1 MRRQNGSESSSG
13 ASEKRFH
20 RLRADPESVGG
31 LPSAKSLEVDQD
43 KGRPLAV
50 GQISHGP
57 PDRVSDRK
65 IVVQRRLVAVLELL
79 DIVGHRRDPRANAAT
94 VETEIGRDPEQPRPE
109 SWPFRLPIRRLSKQS
124 DEGFLGDV
132 LRFGAVAQD
141 APCACENG
149 PEVTVRER
157 RHRPVA
163 AVREAKDESIVRVF
177 RGRLRMGVR
186 HATGRVYFRRKPGRQ
201 RGCGRHCGN
210 SSADTA
216 PSPLAS

>member
-1 MRRQNGSESSSG
+1 MRCQNGSESSPGSG
-13 ASEKRFH
+13 EERFH
-20 RLRADPESVGG
+20 RFHADPENVRG
-31 LPSAKSLEVDQD
+31 LASAKSLEVDQD

-50 GQISHGP
+50 GQVSHGP

-65 IVVQRRLVAVLELL
+65 VVVQRRPVAFLEPI

-109 SWPFRLPIRRLSKQS
+109 SWPFRLPIGRLSKQS
-124 DEGFLGDV
+124 DEGFLGNV

-141 APCACENG
+141 APRAGENR

-157 RHRPVA
+157 RHRTVA
-163 AVREAKDESIVRVF
+163 AVRKTKDESIVRVF
-177 RGRLRMGVR
+177 RKRPRTGVR
-186 HATGRVYFRRKPGRQ
+186 HATGWVYFRRKPGRQ

-210 SSADTA
+210 SSAETA